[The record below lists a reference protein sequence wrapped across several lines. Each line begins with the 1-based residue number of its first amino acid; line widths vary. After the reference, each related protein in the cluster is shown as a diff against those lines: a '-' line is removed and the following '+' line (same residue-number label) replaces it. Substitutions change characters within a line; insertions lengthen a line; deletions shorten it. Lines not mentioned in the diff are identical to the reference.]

1 MKMKMKNEKYKIVM
15 SKFMGYG
22 STGSAKYEIT
32 FNNPLEHTGRFTGIE
47 DGLNAYCKKERRK
60 EIVEILK
67 HLLCLLLNK
76 NEKMK
81 KSKKNN
87 TEIISCP
94 ECGKK
99 QKAMVKQ
106 TIPFYS
112 FVHYCKKC
120 KHIITESDW
129 IN

>member
-1 MKMKMKNEKYKIVM
+1 MKNEKYKIVM
-15 SKFMGYG
+15 SKFIGYG
-22 STGSAKYEIT
+22 STGSATYEIT
-32 FNNPLEHTGRFTGIE
+32 FNKSLEHTGRFTGIE

-81 KSKKNN
+81 KSKKNH
-87 TEIISCP
+87 TEIIICP

-99 QKAMVKQ
+99 QRATVKH

-129 IN
+129 INEN